1 MFHPRRRLIG
11 LLTCLLL
18 TYPLTAQAEEP
29 ALEENGAEQ
38 VIQHLNESLL
48 TIMKRADELG
58 YQGRYEL
65 VAPMVEDSF
74 DLIFMA
80 KKTVGRYWAKL
91 SDDEKRRWVDTFS
104 GFTISNFA
112 DRFDGYSGQ
121 TFAIVGKKPASHE
134 TVMVLTQ
141 LVRPE
146 ADDVELNY
154 RMREQA
160 GGWKVVDIYSGGK
173 VSEVALRRSEY
184 ASVLK
189 SGGIEKLIVVVGE
202 KAENRAKK

>member
-160 GGWKVVDIYSGGK
+160 GEWKVVDIYSGGK